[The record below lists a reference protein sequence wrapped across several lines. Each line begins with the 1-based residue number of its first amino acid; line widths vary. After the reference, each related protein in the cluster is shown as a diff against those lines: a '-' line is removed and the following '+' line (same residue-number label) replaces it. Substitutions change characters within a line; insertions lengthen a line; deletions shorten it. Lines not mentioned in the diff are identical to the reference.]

1 MLRSRFLLEIAFPAL
16 VMCLTSV
23 LLYSAVV
30 SDTGYRA
37 LADARKEAE
46 TKSAELEA
54 LIARRQALEKNADLL
69 NSKSLDPDILD
80 ERIRAI
86 LGYSRKGDVVVPR
99 RELDR
104 ILGE

>member
-16 VMCLTSV
+16 VICLTSV
-23 LLYSAVV
+23 LLYSAVA

-37 LADARKEAE
+37 LAEARKEAE
-46 TKSAELEA
+46 MKSAELEA
-54 LIARRQALEKNADLL
+54 LVERRRALEKNADLL
-69 NSKSLDPDILD
+69 NSKSLDPDMLD

-86 LGYSRKGDVVVPR
+86 LGYSKEGDVVIPR

-104 ILGE
+104 LLSE